1 MASVTIHHLEV
12 RFHVEGND
20 NQVFTALFA
29 KHIRAWNRAY
39 VEECARAKQSA
50 LERGYGDRTVRS

>member
-12 RFHVEGND
+12 RFSVEGND
-20 NQVFTALFA
+20 NQVFTALFD

-39 VEECARAKQSA
+39 AQECERRKRGA
-50 LERGYGDRTVRS
+50 LERGFGDREVRS

>member
-20 NQVFTALFA
+20 NQVFTALFD

-39 VEECARAKQSA
+39 TAECERRRHGQA
-50 LERGYGDRTVRS
+50 ERGYGDREAQP

>member
-20 NQVFTALFA
+20 NQVFTALFTT
-29 KHIRAWNRAY
+29 HIRAWQRAY
-39 VEECARAKQSA
+39 EDECARRRQIDAQ
-50 LERGYGDRTVRS
+50 RGFGDRAAGR